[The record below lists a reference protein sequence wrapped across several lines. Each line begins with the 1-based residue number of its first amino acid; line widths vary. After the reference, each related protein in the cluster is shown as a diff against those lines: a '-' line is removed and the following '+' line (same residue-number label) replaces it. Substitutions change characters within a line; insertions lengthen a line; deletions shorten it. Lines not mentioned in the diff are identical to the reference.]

1 MLGDESMKPTALL
14 FDLDGTITDSA
25 EGIIHSVRYAL
36 NKQGKEIPDDCQ
48 LTSFIGPPLAES
60 FQTVC
65 QLKEEEI
72 AQAILDYREYYQ
84 KKGLFESQLYPDIPK
99 LLAALQQLNLPL
111 YVATSKPEKF
121 ARQLLAHYHLT
132 DYFGGIYGA
141 SLDGTRAKKST
152 VIAYA
157 LEQAEIDP
165 TETTIMIGDRSHD
178 ILGASE
184 NGLKSI
190 GVLYGF
196 GTSEELR
203 KAGADK
209 LVSSPLEILSC
220 ITEK

>member
-1 MLGDESMKPTALL
+1 MKPTALL

-36 NKQGKEIPDDCQ
+36 NKQGKKIPDDCQ

-99 LLAALQQLNLPL
+99 LLLALQQLNLPL

-121 ARQLLAHYHLT
+121 ARQLLAHYRLT
-132 DYFGGIYGA
+132 DYFRGIYGA